1 MAVNSCHLLVLPLF
15 RKYFYQHKK
24 TAGISIYANCQNG
37 EGGIWTL
44 APLLTTYSLSRGA
57 PSATWVL
64 LQLNKI
70 KIYNMVKYHKRRRW
84 DSNPR
89 PLSESP
95 VFKTGSLNHSD
106 TSPKTAWTVYHPH
119 PHLVKHKFSKA
130 TSHAKNKF
138 CRELAHVKKFV
149 LLLFYRATAR
159 DRVGFAHEVAWLVAI
174 F

>member
-1 MAVNSCHLLVLPLF
+1 MFIFLMLLISVVQLLNDSTSFVFCQHLF
-15 RKYFYQHKK
+15 SNIFFN
-24 TAGISIYANCQNG
+24 AWSG

-119 PHLVKHKFSKA
+119 PHLVKHKFPKA
-130 TSHAKNKF
+130 TSHAKKQKTN
-138 CRELAHVKKFV
+138 FV
-149 LLLFYRATAR
+149 GSLLT
-159 DRVGFAHEVAWLVAI
+159 
-174 F
+174 